1 MGLILGQLSESWDQ
15 LATMQNFILT
25 PLSFLGGIFYSINM
39 LPNWAQKLSYFNP
52 IYYMINGIRYTILG
66 INSSDISNSF
76 IMALVLTIVTSL
88 LAVFLMQSGKKIK
101 Q

>member
-1 MGLILGQLSESWDQ
+1 
-15 LATMQNFILT
+15 MQNFILT

-66 INSSDISNSF
+66 INNSDISNSF